1 MVFGFEAILPADVT
15 FRAPRVEH
23 YDEENSDRAQLD
35 DVNCLEEE
43 HLVTYVRMAK
53 YLDGLRRYYN
63 CNVNDRFFMIGDLVL
78 HRKQKM
84 DGMHKLSSP

>member
-1 MVFGFEAILPADVT
+1 
-15 FRAPRVEH
+15 VEH

-78 HRKQKM
+78 HWKQKM